1 MKNFNIRLVAAA
13 FVAILLTTFINNTT
27 DAQNLEVGVNAEK
40 TVAGLSTGASLN
52 WRFKNAFAI
61 GAFAQVGHRAQEL
74 GVIDNRL
81 YGMTLSVPLAKSQNM
96 TFAFNLRSGV
106 MNKQFVVIIPAV
118 ETSINLG
125 KRAALLLGTSIR
137 MRNVAAY
144 AGMQFKLK

>member
-1 MKNFNIRLVAAA
+1 MKNYNINLASTVL
-13 FVAILLTTFINNTT
+13 VAILLTTFLNTT
-27 DAQNLEVGVNAEK
+27 SKAQNLEIAVNAEK
-40 TVAGLSTGASLN
+40 TISGLSTGGSLN

-74 GVIDNRL
+74 GVIENRL
-81 YGMTLSVPLAKSQNM
+81 YGMTLSVPIAKSPNM

-106 MNKQFVVIIPAV
+106 MNKQFIVVIPAV
-118 ETSINLG
+118 ETSISLG
-125 KRAALLLGTSIR
+125 KRAAILLGTSIR